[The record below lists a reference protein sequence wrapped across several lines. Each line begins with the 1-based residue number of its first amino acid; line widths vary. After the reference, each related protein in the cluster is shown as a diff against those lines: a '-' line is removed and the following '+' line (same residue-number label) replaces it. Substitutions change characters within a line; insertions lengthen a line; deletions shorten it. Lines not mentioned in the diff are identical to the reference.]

1 MDVSP
6 ASANAQIRNSYA
18 KLSKVGEGTYASVFL
33 AKHIPTDT
41 RVAIKMIKVVS
52 NADGMD
58 MTALREVKFLKEL
71 RHPNVISMLDIFSSG
86 SLNPSLN
93 LVLEFLDT
101 NLEALIK
108 DRELTFAPSDIKG
121 WMVMILRGLEYCHKM
136 YCLHRDLKPNNLL
149 VSPSGELKIADF
161 GLAREF
167 ADPRLRMTSEVITRW
182 YRPPELLYGAR
193 HYSGAVDVWS
203 VGCIFAE
210 LMLRTPY
217 LPGESDAAQ
226 VNVIY
231 KALGSPTEKDWPGHS
246 LLPNFVPFQPS
257 IKPPLSGTFTAASPD
272 TLDLL
277 SKLLILNPNQRITA
291 HGALYHPY
299 FKMHPPPTPVSKLPK
314 HPIKPPPADDPAA
327 QPLLSNS
334 ELKNKARLAPSGGG
348 GSSAASNG
356 KKIQSSTAQN
366 ARASIDKGKGRVGT
380 GAQAIAPLKRNLTP
394 AEIERRKTLARKMA
408 FQTTL

>member
-1 MDVSP
+1 MDLSP
-6 ASANAQIRNSYA
+6 AAVNAQIRNSYA
-18 KLSKVGEGTYASVFL
+18 KIEKVGEGTYASVFL
-33 AKHIPTDT
+33 AKNVHSNE

-71 RHPNVISMLDIFSSG
+71 QHPNVIRMLDVFASG
-86 SLNPSLN
+86 AINPSLN

-108 DRELTFAPSDIKG
+108 DRDLTIAPADIKG
-121 WMVMILRGLEYCHKM
+121 WMVMILRGLEYCHRS

-149 VSPSGELKIADF
+149 VSPTGELKIADF

-182 YRPPELLYGAR
+182 YRPPELFYGAR
-193 HYSGAVDVWS
+193 HYSGAVDIWS

-210 LMLRTPY
+210 MMLRTPY

-231 KALGSPTEKDWPGHS
+231 KALGSPTEKDWPGHT
-246 LLPNFVPFQPS
+246 LLPSFVPFQPS
-257 IKPPLSGTFTAASPD
+257 IKPPLNGTFTAASQD

-277 SKLLILNPNQRITA
+277 SKLLILNPAQRITA
-291 HGALYHPY
+291 HDALHHQY
-299 FKMHPPPTPVSKLPK
+299 FKLSPAPTLASSLPRHASKESTST
-314 HPIKPPPADDPAA
+314 DPTTA
-327 QPLLSNS
+327 QALLSNS
-334 ELKNKARLAPSGGG
+334 ELKNRLRVSGPGGG
-348 GSSAASNG
+348 GSSTKES
-356 KKIQSSTAQN
+356 KKTKSS
-366 ARASIDKGKGRVGT
+366 SSKGGG
-380 GAQAIAPLKRNLTP
+380 IAPLKRQLTP
-394 AEIERRKTLARKMA
+394 AEIERRKALARKMA
-408 FQTTL
+408 FQ

>member
-1 MDVSP
+1 MDLSP
-6 ASANAQIRNSYA
+6 AAVNAQIRNSYA
-18 KLSKVGEGTYASVFL
+18 KIEKVGEGTYASVFL
-33 AKHIPTDT
+33 AKNVHSNE

-71 RHPNVISMLDIFSSG
+71 QHPNVIRMLDVFASG
-86 SLNPSLN
+86 AINPSLN

-108 DRELTFAPSDIKG
+108 DRDLTIAPADIKG
-121 WMVMILRGLEYCHKM
+121 WMVMILRGLEYCHRS

-149 VSPSGELKIADF
+149 VSPTGELKIADF

-182 YRPPELLYGAR
+182 YRPPELFYGAR
-193 HYSGAVDVWS
+193 HYSGAVDIWS

-210 LMLRTPY
+210 MMLRTPY

-231 KALGSPTEKDWPGHS
+231 KALGSPTEKDWPGHT
-246 LLPNFVPFQPS
+246 LLPSFVPFQPS
-257 IKPPLSGTFTAASPD
+257 IKPPLNGTFTAASQD

-277 SKLLILNPNQRITA
+277 SKLLILNPAQRITA
-291 HGALYHPY
+291 HDALHHQY
-299 FKMHPPPTPVSKLPK
+299 FKLNPAPTPASSLPRHANK
-314 HPIKPPPADDPAA
+314 ESTSTDPTTA
-327 QPLLSNS
+327 QALLSNS
-334 ELKNKARLAPSGGG
+334 ELKNRLRVSGPGGG
-348 GSSAASNG
+348 GSSTKES
-356 KKIQSSTAQN
+356 KKTKSSSSKA
-366 ARASIDKGKGRVGT
+366 GG
-380 GAQAIAPLKRNLTP
+380 IAPLKRQLTP
-394 AEIERRKTLARKMA
+394 AEIERRKALARKMA
-408 FQTTL
+408 FQ

>member
-6 ASANAQIRNSYA
+6 AAANAQVRNSYA
-18 KLSKVGEGTYASVFL
+18 KIEKVGEGTYASVFL
-33 AKHIPTDT
+33 AKNVHTEAK
-41 RVAIKMIKVVS
+41 VAIKMIKVVS

-71 RHPNVISMLDIFSSG
+71 KHPNVIRMLDIFSSG

-93 LVLEFLDT
+93 LVLEFLPT

-108 DRELTFAPSDIKG
+108 DRELTIAPADIKG
-121 WMVMILRGLEYCHKM
+121 WMAMILRGLEYCHHS

-193 HYSGAVDVWS
+193 HYSGAVDIWS

-210 LMLRTPY
+210 MMLRTPY

-226 VNVIY
+226 ITVIY
-231 KALGSPTEKDWPGHS
+231 KALGSPTERDWPGHT
-246 LLPNFVPFQPS
+246 LLPNFTSFQPNPR
-257 IKPPLSGTFTAASPD
+257 PPLNGTFTAASPD

-277 SKLLILNPNQRITA
+277 SKLLILNPNHRITA
-291 HGALYHPY
+291 HQALHHAY
-299 FKMHPPPTPVSKLPK
+299 FKQSPSPTPASSLPK
-314 HPIKPPPADDPAA
+314 HPVKAPAPDDPAA

-334 ELKNKARLAPSGGG
+334 EVKDRARSGALGSTPAGSKRPSKAAKAKS
-348 GSSAASNG
+348 
-356 KKIQSSTAQN
+356 SSTQE
-366 ARASIDKGKGRVGT
+366 SQSQGIT
-380 GAQAIAPLKRNLTP
+380 PLKRQLTP
-394 AEIERRKTLARKMA
+394 AEIERRKILARKMA
-408 FQTTL
+408 MK

>member
-1 MDVSP
+1 MDLSP
-6 ASANAQIRNSYA
+6 AAANAQIKNSYS
-18 KLSKVGEGTYASVFL
+18 KIEKVGEGTYASVFL
-33 AKHIPTDT
+33 AKHVPTGE

-71 RHPNVISMLDIFSSG
+71 QHPNVIRMLDIFSSG
-86 SLNPSLN
+86 SLAPSLN

-108 DRELTFAPSDIKG
+108 DRDLTIAPADIKG
-121 WMVMILRGLEYCHKM
+121 WMVMILRGLEYCHRS

-149 VSPSGELKIADF
+149 VSPTGELKIADF

-193 HYSGAVDVWS
+193 HYSGAVDIWS

-210 LMLRTPY
+210 MMLRTPY

-226 VNVIY
+226 VNVIH
-231 KALGSPTEKDWPGHS
+231 KALGSPTEREWPGHT

-257 IKPPLSGTFTAASPD
+257 PKPPLNGTFTAASPD

-277 SKLLILNPNQRITA
+277 SKLLVLNPSQRITA
-291 HGALYHPY
+291 HDALHHPY
-299 FKMHPPPTPVSKLPK
+299 FKLSPAPTPAPALPR
-314 HPIKPPPADDPAA
+314 HPTKEPAPSDLAA

-334 ELKNKARLAPSGGG
+334 EVKNRVRAKTGAPVDGGG
-348 GSSAASNG
+348 KKKSSSIGSAATG
-356 KKIQSSTAQN
+356 K
-366 ARASIDKGKGRVGT
+366 DKGKGRK
-380 GAQAIAPLKRNLTP
+380 QEKPIAPLKRQLTP
-394 AEIERRKTLARKMA
+394 AEIERRKALARKMA
-408 FQTTL
+408 FQ